1 MILRQ
6 KFSIVA
12 STNSIYYD
20 DLGGLKSTEAEK
32 KRLLS
37 VSIVISTVADNDI
50 QGYHERAKVFD
61 VPDRLFDVE
70 SATGTIN
77 LAKPGAR
84 INELEV
90 GIEIPVGETFK
101 MAVLTGATG
110 VTIKGTYNYELM
122 K

>member
-6 KFSIVA
+6 KFSIAA

-20 DLGGLKSTEAEK
+20 ELGGLKSTEAEK
-32 KRLLS
+32 KRVVS
-37 VSIVISTVADNDI
+37 VSIILSAVADNDI

-70 SATGTIN
+70 TSTGTIN

-101 MAVLTGATG
+101 MAILTGATG
-110 VTIKGTYNYELM
+110 ATVKGCYNYELM